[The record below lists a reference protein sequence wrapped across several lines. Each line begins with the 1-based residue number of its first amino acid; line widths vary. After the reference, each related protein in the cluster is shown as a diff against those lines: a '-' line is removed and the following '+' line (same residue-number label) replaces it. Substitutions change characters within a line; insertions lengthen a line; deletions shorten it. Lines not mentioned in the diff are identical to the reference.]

1 MPILFFLEDRSEDML
16 WKLREAG
23 IGQRPV
29 IFVGHSMGGL
39 IIKQERV
46 TSQILTLNFHLV
58 QRNLDGIQISFG
70 KFYA

>member
-1 MPILFFLEDRSEDML
+1 ML

-39 IIKQERV
+39 IIKQELV
-46 TSQILTLNFHLV
+46 TSPANQKILTDETFFINVMHKSTLIMKQVHL
-58 QRNLDGIQISFG
+58 
-70 KFYA
+70 